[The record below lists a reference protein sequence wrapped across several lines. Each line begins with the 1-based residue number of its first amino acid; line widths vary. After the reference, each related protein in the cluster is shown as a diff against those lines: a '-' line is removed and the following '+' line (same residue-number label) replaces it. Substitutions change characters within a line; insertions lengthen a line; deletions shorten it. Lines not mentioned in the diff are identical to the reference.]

1 MAFALL
7 SHLRYL
13 SLKGNSFTVFPDV
26 VSPRIY
32 RGEEPKLIV
41 YQLTIMPS
49 LEILDLSRNKIKRF
63 PSQPGNLT
71 KLRVRVFP
79 AVLDGC

>member
-26 VSPRIY
+26 VSSRIY

-41 YQLTIMPS
+41 CQLTIMPS
-49 LEILDLSRNKIKRF
+49 L
-63 PSQPGNLT
+63 
-71 KLRVRVFP
+71 
-79 AVLDGC
+79 